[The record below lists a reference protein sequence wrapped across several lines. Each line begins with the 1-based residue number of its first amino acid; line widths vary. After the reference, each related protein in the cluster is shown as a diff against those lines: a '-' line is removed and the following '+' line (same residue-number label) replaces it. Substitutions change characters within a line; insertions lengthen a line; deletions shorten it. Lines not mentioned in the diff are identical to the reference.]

1 MWLYLGLLI
10 KFRASC
16 MTYRVD
22 INFKKWW
29 DRKLDQGRFLSKE
42 MRTANSWK
50 GWMFI
55 SCCFLDK
62 LFPEVL
68 KSLHF
73 LWIGKKWE
81 CGVFTH
87 QLQAT
92 SCVCVSVYFE
102 ITLLAAWHYAE
113 ADLRVTFGV
122 VQLLPKIG
130 WNQIYSL
137 CWCLESHLTIERWY
151 CFLSRLQAGK
161 QNFDPLPLRLGSVGG
176 NWSTSANLQ
185 EQL

>member
-29 DRKLDQGRFLSKE
+29 DRKLDWGRFLSKE
-42 MRTANSWK
+42 MRIENSWK
-50 GWMFI
+50 GWMLI

-73 LWIGKKWE
+73 PWIGKKWE

-87 QLQAT
+87 ERGWDGWMASLTQWTWVWASST
-92 SCVCVSVYFE
+92 CWWWTRKSCVLQFMELQSQTWQSNWTELNTCLNPVSE
-102 ITLLAAWHYAE
+102 CRTTLRSPANAE
-113 ADLRVTFGV
+113 PGGLM
-122 VQLLPKIG
+122 LL
-130 WNQIYSL
+130 
-137 CWCLESHLTIERWY
+137 IEM
-151 CFLSRLQAGK
+151 RLHW
-161 QNFDPLPLRLGSVGG
+161 GSV
-176 NWSTSANLQ
+176 
-185 EQL
+185 